1 MLLDSNI
8 LIYASNGTSPQAVE
22 LLAIDDHA
30 VASIT
35 LIEVYGCKDLAPEER
50 KALDTVFARLTVY
63 ELDKE
68 VIDEAIRLRQALKIR
83 LGDSIIAAT
92 ALCHGLC
99 LATNNNADFTGI
111 PGLELFNPLPK

>member
-8 LIYASNGTSPQAVE
+8 LIYASNGSSPQAVE
-22 LLAIDDHA
+22 LLAVDDHA

-35 LIEVYGCKDLAPEER
+35 LIEFYGCKDLAPEER
-50 KALDTVFARLTVY
+50 KALDTVFARLTAY
-63 ELDKE
+63 ELYRE
-68 VIDEAIRLRQALKIR
+68 VIDEAIRLRQARKIR

-99 LATNNNADFTGI
+99 LATNNTADFTGI
-111 PGLELFNPLPK
+111 PGLELFNPLSK